1 MLCDDILA
9 VMGPTAVEAA
19 LRTGLSGRAARDL
32 QEISA
37 SLTGSIAKAQRFVL
51 SPLVKATADDL
62 ASPKVLDA
70 SRDHLFL
77 PAERVWIEWHQDST
91 IMPGAGRMG
100 VLLEAAHTFRPDL
113 DYTLT
118 MGRASI
124 FLPAARGAAVPFRNL
139 MGMFD
144 FPTEGAALR
153 FRDIVGIEGLDE
165 EVAGAWVC
173 AVLCLINTPRIA
185 QVRPHDH
192 TKLNKARARA
202 RKPPVLDWG
211 EVHLTVDLGAPGRGD
226 QTSPT
231 ELRALHHVRAHLRI
245 RLGQVELVRPHY
257 RGDPSAGIRLH
268 RHVVSR
274 VEDEP
279 GEWKGGPLPAPR
291 VLHELDDPDEPPTE
305 PPPSPRFG

>member
-9 VMGPTAVEAA
+9 SLGPTAVEAV
-19 LRTGLSGRAARDL
+19 LRTGLSGRMARDL
-32 QEISA
+32 REISQ
-37 SLTGSIAKAQRFVL
+37 SLTEGVAKAQRFVL

-62 ASPKVLDA
+62 ASPRVLDA

-100 VLLEAAHTFRPDL
+100 VLLEAAHTFRPEL

-124 FLPAARGAAVPFRNL
+124 FLPAPRDAAVPFRNL

-144 FPTEGAALR
+144 FPQEGAALR
-153 FRDIVGIEGLDE
+153 FKDVVGIQGLDE
-165 EVAGAWVC
+165 EVAGAWLC

-185 QVRPHDH
+185 EVRPHDH
-192 TKLNKARARA
+192 SKLNKARTRA
-202 RKPPVLDWG
+202 RKPPLLDWG
-211 EVHLTVDLGAPGRGD
+211 EVHIKVDLGAPGRGD

-245 RLGQVELVRPHY
+245 RMGRVELVRPHV

-274 VEDEP
+274 AEDEAGP
-279 GEWKGGPLPAPR
+279 WKGGPLPAPR
-291 VLHELDDPDEPPTE
+291 ILHEMEEPEEVPAEPPV
-305 PPPSPRFG
+305 PPRFG